1 MSVDFARTHSVFS
14 AAFRGNGNV
23 VVIRCFAYRLI
34 GRHCLPQSQ
43 RLLGLHQIRIRML
56 HALHVLVRLVSFAC
70 DQNHIGYRGLLHR
83 TIDRARSMH
92 FSAYLLVLRHAR
104 QNIAH
109 DLIGV
114 FGARIVR
121 GHDDAIGNF
130 LRNCAHLRPLAR
142 VAITTAAKHTG
153 QLATTLMG
161 NRQQRGQSFFQGIRC
176 VRKIDH
182 DQRLTVTT
190 KTLHASRCCRNI
202 GAIGH
207 TFSDIQAQAH
217 AHAQHAERIHDIE
230 LANQTRTNAMRHTID
245 IQGELGQCAG
255 LIDLAGL

>member
-14 AAFRGNGNV
+14 AALRGNGNV
-23 VVIRCFAYRLI
+23 IVIRCFADRLI

-70 DQNHIGYRGLLHR
+70 DQNHIGCSGLLHR
-83 TIDRARSMH
+83 AIDRARTMH

-104 QNIAH
+104 QDIAH
-109 DLIGV
+109 NLIGV
-114 FGARIVR
+114 FGTRIVR
-121 GHDDAIGNF
+121 GHDDAVCNF

-142 VAITTAAKHTG
+142 IAVATAAKHAG
-153 QLATTLMG
+153 QLAAALTG
-161 NRQQRGQSFFQGIRC
+161 NRQQRGQGFFQGIRR
-176 VRKIDH
+176 VRKINH

-190 KTLHASRCCRNI
+190 KTLHASGCCGNI
-202 GAIGH
+202 GAVGH
-207 TFSDIQAQAH
+207 AFSNIQVQTH

-230 LANQTRTNAMRHTID
+230 LANQTRANAMRHTVD
-245 IQGELGQCAG
+245 IQDELGQCAR
-255 LIDLAGL
+255 LINLAGL